1 VANSNGATVR
11 CRALPSLDGTILASL
26 APGTSVEVRGSA
38 SGDWLPVRCAN
49 TDGYVWAEYVEI
61 SGSQPA
67 TMLEPNIE
75 QSPDSTSDIVPT
87 TAIATAEPTEVPSPT
102 ALPPEVPATTEPTT
116 TPILVTGSGYIASD
130 DGGAVNCRSNPSTDA
145 DVITILEHG
154 LWIETRG
161 APFDGWQGIRC
172 AGVDGFVAEQFIS
185 DSPPPIPTDAPVE
198 SEPEVPDAS
207 DASESIPES
216 APAGSGPEFGGTLL
230 QPASAWDANGNASVW
245 NAFDGS
251 SGSAWSSVPGAG
263 QASIT
268 LDLGQPYVLT
278 GVRWMFS
285 QPGGARDLAL
295 QVSMDGE
302 SWSHVASSSNRA
314 PGTWEGAWT
323 SATARFVRLV
333 FTNSS
338 GAPALG
344 YVAEIQVW
352 GAPAATKGGPGSD
365 QALVPEVRRL
375 AVTDRGSFDPDSIA
389 RRNVSPPKV
398 RWS

>member
-1 VANSNGATVR
+1 
-11 CRALPSLDGTILASL
+11 
-26 APGTSVEVRGSA
+26 
-38 SGDWLPVRCAN
+38 
-49 TDGYVWAEYVEI
+49 
-61 SGSQPA
+61 
-67 TMLEPNIE
+67 MLEPNIE
-75 QSPDSTSDIVPT
+75 QSPDSTSDIAPT
-87 TAIATAEPTEVPSPT
+87 TAIATSEPTEVPSPT

-145 DVITILEHG
+145 DVITTLEHG

-161 APFDGWQGIRC
+161 AAFDGWQGIRC
-172 AGVDGFVAEQFIS
+172 AGVDGFVAEQYIS
-185 DSPPPIPTDAPVE
+185 DSPPPIPTDPPVE
-198 SEPEVPDAS
+198 PEPEVPDTS

-230 QPASAWDANGNASVW
+230 QPASTWDANGNASVW

-251 SGSAWSSVPGAG
+251 SSSAWSSAHGAS

-268 LDLGQPYVLT
+268 LDLGQPFVLT

-285 QPGGARDLAL
+285 QSGGASDLAL
-295 QVSMDGE
+295 QVSLDGQT
-302 SWSHVASSSNRA
+302 WSHVASSANRA

-323 SATARFVRLV
+323 SATARYVRLV
-333 FTNSS
+333 FTNTT

-352 GAPAATKGGPGSD
+352 GAPAATKGGTNSD
-365 QALVPEVRRL
+365 QVLLPVVRQLVEMRR
-375 AVTDRGSFDPDSIA
+375 DSLDSASRA
-389 RRNVSPPKV
+389 RRNVPPPTK
-398 RWS
+398 RGM